1 MFGNRTE
8 AAARLAEAL
17 EAYRGKNPL
26 VLAVPRGAVPMGKR
40 IAEALGGQLDVVLV
54 RKLRAPGNPELAIG
68 AVDESGGYHVADHAP
83 STGADAEYIEA
94 EKDRQVD
101 VLRRHRARYTGRP
114 PIDPQERIVIVV
126 DDGLATGSTMIA
138 ALRALRARNP
148 ARLVCAVP
156 VAPPETVAKVTPY
169 ADEMVCL
176 MTSANFYAVS
186 QFYREFPQVED
197 EEVIILLGGAE
208 DTHS

>member
-1 MFGNRTE
+1 MFGNRAE

-26 VLAVPRGAVPMGKR
+26 VLAVPRGAVLMGKR

-68 AVDESGGYHVADHAP
+68 AVDESGGYQVADYAP
-83 STGADAEYIEA
+83 STGADSKYIEA
-94 EKDRQVD
+94 EKERQVD
-101 VLRRHRARYTGRP
+101 ILHRRRSQYTGRP
-114 PIDPQERIVIVV
+114 PIDPQGRIVIVV

-138 ALRALRARNP
+138 ALRALRARDP
-148 ARLVCAVP
+148 ARLICAVP
-156 VAPPETVAKVTPY
+156 VAPPETVAKVKPY

-176 MTSANFYAVS
+176 MTPANFYAVS

-197 EEVIILLGGAE
+197 EEVIALLAG
-208 DTHS
+208 D